1 MERDDLL
8 DDLKHAL
15 AAPPLDPGVDAR
27 VRGLAHQVLAKN
39 RRGSRSLTRALVR
52 FATPTA
58 VVSAIAV
65 YLGWVA
71 RFLVVLSR

>member
-1 MERDDLL
+1 MERDDLF
-8 DDLKHAL
+8 DGLKHAL

-27 VRGLAHQVLAKN
+27 IRGLAHQILKNN
-39 RRGSRSLTRALVR
+39 RRGSGSSTRALIR
-52 FATPTA
+52 FAAPTA